1 MESRENPIFG
11 RKVFFLNPPLQI
23 ENSVLSILKESE
35 YEVYIIRDYRDAK
48 PILAENKD
56 AICFVNVDKQLEMDV
71 WYNFIKSFKYD
82 EKVSSIFLGVIS
94 SKIDLTYREKFLMD
108 LKLPGGMILLNEPV
122 NQTAL
127 KIEKILEING
137 AKGRRKYIRLV
148 CKDLENVKG
157 YITVGDKM
165 FFIKINDISS
175 VGFACTYDSAFEPLL
190 IKNSVFREVTLE
202 LGNDVRTVS
211 MSLPSV
217 VYDKKNIN
225 DQNIAVILF
234 TKEVPSENRAG
245 IRNFIFSVL
254 EKQAEDFMKSSMKD
268 MTDYSEKVDYPEDD
282 FSDIDDLEEL

>member
-48 PILAENKD
+48 PILAEHKD

-225 DQNIAVILF
+225 GQNIAVMLF

>member
-108 LKLPGGMILLNEPV
+108 LKLPGGMILLDEPV

-175 VGFACTYDSAFEPLL
+175 VGFACTYDSAFESLL

-225 DQNIAVILF
+225 GQNIAVMLF
-234 TKEVPSENRAG
+234 TKEVPSENRAE

-254 EKQAEDFMKSSMKD
+254 EKQAEDFMKSFMKD

>member
-1 MESRENPIFG
+1 M
-11 RKVFFLNPPLQI
+11 NPPLQI

-127 KIEKILEING
+127 KIEKILEINS

-225 DQNIAVILF
+225 GQNIAVMLF

-268 MTDYSEKVDYPEDD
+268 MTDYSEKVDYPEDN

>member
-225 DQNIAVILF
+225 GQNIAVMLF